1 MTEEAKRLHPWT
13 VPAIPISLRGMA
25 VEAATVTGLVF
36 LFP

>member
-1 MTEEAKRLHPWT
+1 

-36 LFP
+36 LLP